1 MDLRKEQL
9 ILGCCLSM
17 ERVEALLTN
26 ETIEAKFRK
35 LGEDKRVKEAS
46 SELSD
51 RIKEWQD
58 LAQRYVQEGGEV
70 DPFEEVLRC
79 VKLNCIELTIGM
91 NANAIIF
98 EGRRVQ
104 EVVENNLT
112 AVLYLEELWDAIQ
125 ETKHMIYAAGIVS
138 SIKQF
143 VESSEEA

>member
-1 MDLRKEQL
+1 MNLREKQL
-9 ILGCCLSM
+9 ILSCRLSM
-17 ERVEALLTN
+17 KRVEALLTN
-26 ETIEAKFRK
+26 ETIEAKFRE
-35 LGEDKRVKEAS
+35 LGEDKRVKEAFR
-46 SELSD
+46 ELSD

-58 LAQRYVQEGGEV
+58 LAQRYVQDGGEV
-70 DPFEEVLRC
+70 DSFEEVLRC

-91 NANAIIF
+91 NADATIF

-125 ETKHMIYAAGIVS
+125 KTKHMIYAAGIVS